1 MQTESKSIEA
11 FEFFG
16 LSGIESDEVI
26 ITPERFS
33 DYMNT
38 TRSLSSAIDY
48 ERFEH
53 YVSGYLGSV
62 GLGKLFKTKEERKDK
77 REERK
82 ENRQEKK
89 EERKEERANSE
100 HKGLTVAKQILK
112 VVNKVNPVTLAVR
125 NALRALIAL
134 NFIGMASAINSKPEL
149 RKKVEEMYKNMGGEV
164 KHLTNSVSDGAKR
177 KPLFGKDSEKYNG
190 LGSAAA
196 GLIASAGPFLVKIWN
211 WMKEF
216 GIKAVK
222 YAKDNK
228 IIDKLKDSNI
238 GDKISELRNKR
249 DESKSQSE
257 TEDKPS
263 MINAQDD
270 SSGDKDADDSSGDKD
285 ADDEAKKKK
294 RRRNMIF
301 IGLGTLAVA
310 GGLGYWAYSSR
321 HDRTV
326 HNSEKLAEL
335 KPLGYVKLK

>member
-62 GLGKLFKTKEERKDK
+62 GLGKLFKTKEERK
-77 REERK
+77 
-82 ENRQEKK
+82 ENRQERK
-89 EERKEERANSE
+89 EERKEERANSK
-100 HKGLTVAKQILK
+100 HKGLTVAKQILQ

-190 LGSAAA
+190 LGLVTT
-196 GLIASAGPFLVKIWN
+196 GLLASAGAFILKIWN
-211 WMKEF
+211 WMKES
-216 GIKAVK
+216 GVKAVK
-222 YAKDNK
+222 YVKDNK
-228 IIDKLKDSNI
+228 I
-238 GDKISELRNKR
+238 GEKISELRNKR

-257 TEDKPS
+257 TEDKPA

-270 SSGDKDADDSSGDKD
+270 SSGDKDKDKD
-285 ADDEAKKKK
+285 KDKDDEAKKKK

-326 HNSEKLAEL
+326 HNSEKLAKL
-335 KPLGYVKLK
+335 KPLGYIKLK